1 MSCSSQSSHIFF
13 IRKLILDGDL
23 SIMWLRLAP
32 GEWVVN
38 ISGYVANREVEG
50 GDYLQ
55 CIFFFFFRKVGG
67 REGRKKTA
75 KARFST
81 VCYNIQTKT
90 EAFVIIS

>member
-1 MSCSSQSSHIFF
+1 
-13 IRKLILDGDL
+13 
-23 SIMWLRLAP
+23 MWLRLAP

-38 ISGYVANREVEG
+38 ISGYVAITGKG

-55 CIFFFFFRKVGG
+55 CIFFFFFFFVKWVGARG
-67 REGRKKTA
+67 EKKTA